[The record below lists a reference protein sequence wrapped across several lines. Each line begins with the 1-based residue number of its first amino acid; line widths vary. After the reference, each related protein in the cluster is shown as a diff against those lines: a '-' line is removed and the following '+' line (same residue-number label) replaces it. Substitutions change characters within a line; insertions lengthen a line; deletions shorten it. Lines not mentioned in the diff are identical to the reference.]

1 MRNDDEP
8 GDAARAFEDLR
19 AEVSVLRRSVELLPE
34 EWEANQPPDYTE
46 SLGQI
51 TQGLSKVV
59 ARLQVIEQH
68 PALKSTPAQYQ
79 AAILAAGQDLM
90 SRAAFNMDR
99 AAEAFDEEQRNL
111 AGVIGTV
118 LTQRKQ
124 LEWLAITAAAALLLG
139 LLVSPFAARLLPFGW
154 DAGVAA
160 TILHADRWSA
170 GQTLMKSTD
179 PTGWV
184 TLNAEMNLA
193 EANHDALTAC
203 REAAARTKK
212 EQRCTIVV
220 MAP

>member
-1 MRNDDEP
+1 MQDDEP
-8 GDAARAFEDLR
+8 TGDAARAFEDLR
-19 AEVSVLRRSVELLPE
+19 AEVSVLRRAVESLPE

-59 ARLQVIEQH
+59 GRLQSIEQH
-68 PALKSTPAQYQ
+68 PALNATPAQYQ
-79 AAILAAGQDLM
+79 AAILAAGRDLM
-90 SRAAFNMDR
+90 SQAAGRIDQATDVFKR
-99 AAEAFDEEQRNL
+99 EQQNL

-118 LTQRKQ
+118 RTQRKQ
-124 LEWLAITAAAALLLG
+124 LEWLAITAAAALLVG
-139 LLVSPFAARLLPFGW
+139 LLLSPFAARLLPFGW

-160 TILHADRWSA
+160 TIMHADRWSA
-170 GQTLMKSTD
+170 GQALMKSTN
-179 PTGWV
+179 PTGWA

-193 EANHDALTAC
+193 EANHDVLTAC

-220 MAP
+220 PAL